1 MDYHVI
7 LIESGRPTHHWF
19 YHDATLAICQ
29 LERLMLAYEEVNE
42 VSATIV
48 KAGLPERDL
57 TCTELLQG
65 QIVRPD
71 FDLD

>member
-7 LIESGRPTHHWF
+7 LIEYGKPTHRWF
-19 YHDATLAICQ
+19 YHNLESALQQ
-29 LERLMLAYEEVNE
+29 LEMLLKVYVEVNE

-57 TCTELLQG
+57 TCSELILN